1 MMREEIDLIPTEF
14 KARLKLSLNLGMH
27 NEITQKYLF
36 KQIETDRSV
45 QTVWCEYAWKMSVNS
60 KGSTL
65 SRYIDI
71 ESIFRYFRYIYTA
84 LICGY
89 DVFMT

>member
-1 MMREEIDLIPTEF
+1 MTREEIDLIPTEF

-65 SRYIDI
+65 SQLSKMCTLVSVSD
-71 ESIFRYFRYIYTA
+71 
-84 LICGY
+84 
-89 DVFMT
+89 

>member
-1 MMREEIDLIPTEF
+1 MTRGEINLIPTEF
-14 KARLKLSLNLGMH
+14 KARLKLSLNLGMY
-27 NEITQKYLF
+27 NEITQKYLY

-65 SRYIDI
+65 SHFCLFLLCSYVCVC
-71 ESIFRYFRYIYTA
+71 YA
-84 LICGY
+84 LM
-89 DVFMT
+89 FLT

>member
-1 MMREEIDLIPTEF
+1 MTRGEIDLIPTEF

-27 NEITQKYLF
+27 NEITQKYLY

-65 SRYIDI
+65 SI
-71 ESIFRYFRYIYTA
+71 
-84 LICGY
+84 
-89 DVFMT
+89 VN

>member
-1 MMREEIDLIPTEF
+1 MTREETDLIPTEF

-27 NEITQKYLF
+27 NEITQKYLY

-45 QTVWCEYAWKMSVNS
+45 RPMWCEYAWKMSVNS

-65 SRYIDI
+65 S
-71 ESIFRYFRYIYTA
+71 
-84 LICGY
+84 LIRELTTLTQQY
-89 DVFMT
+89 D